1 MYGHIHAGNMTDE
14 KEVMDWKESPKGY
27 VGRWR
32 EKREGETDILS
43 SQEKKIKNGKLL
55 KKFKNLK
62 HKC

>member
-1 MYGHIHAGNMTDE
+1 MTDE

-43 SQEKKIKNGKLL
+43 SQEKKIKNGKL
-55 KKFKNLK
+55 
-62 HKC
+62 